1 MAGKTIPQ
9 NQNMK
14 FHGILSCV
22 DTISETIQTYL
33 EEQNIDKKQKQQ
45 IRLSAEECL
54 LSWRDALGDD
64 QDVSFSIGTR
74 RGRHLITLSIDCDHA
89 VNPLEENNRYSESIL
104 ARLGLA
110 PSFSFDNGK
119 CTLQYSIPK
128 VSRGPLIPL
137 LIVIAAALII
147 GITTKIFVP
156 ENILDTILISVL
168 NPIVSKFFLI
178 MKCIAGPMLFFSVA
192 WGLYGVGDAASF
204 KNVGGKLILHFLKV
218 TSITVLAGC
227 LLVFLFRLN
236 YSLSSSGSTDFSG
249 VAQLLLDILP
259 NDIFSPFISGNTL
272 QIIVIGIVVG
282 IVLLF
287 LQKQTTTVA
296 RCVEQLNSLTQFVI
310 NQIIKIV
317 PGFIFILL
325 LQLIWNGSY
334 VILSSIWKFVAITI
348 PAIIVVVMADMVYTS
363 LRYKVRLGTL
373 IKKGLPTFLISLST
387 ASSAA
392 SFTTIYDSCTKR
404 FGIDKNIVSFGV
416 PLGFALS
423 KPIAALYY
431 LIISFYYAEVYGITV
446 SSIWIIS
453 AVILCIVLSM
463 ASPPIPGGAVAIYTL
478 LFTQLGIPME
488 AFTVVVAVDVFFD
501 FFVTSGNMVMIQNS
515 LIGYTT
521 KIKKI
526 DTSILQNEEL

>member
-1 MAGKTIPQ
+1 MARKTNI
-9 NQNMK
+9 QNMK

-22 DTISETIQTYL
+22 DTISEKIQTYL
-33 EEQNIDKKQKQQ
+33 DEHNIDSKQKHR

-54 LSWRDALGDD
+54 LSWRDILGDD
-64 QDVSFSIGTR
+64 LDVSFSIGTR
-74 RGRHLITLSIDCDHA
+74 RGRHVISLSIECDHA
-89 VNPLEENNRYSESIL
+89 VNPFEENNHYSESIL

-119 CTLQYSIPK
+119 NTLQYSIPK
-128 VSRGPLIPL
+128 ASRGPLIPL

-156 ENILDTILISVL
+156 DNVLNTILINILD
-168 NPIVSKFFLI
+168 PIVSKFFLV
-178 MKCIAGPMLFFSVA
+178 MKCVSGPMLFFSVA

-218 TSITVLAGC
+218 TCFTVLAGC
-227 LLVFLFRLN
+227 LLIFLFRLD

-249 VAQLLLDILP
+249 IAQLLLDILP

-317 PGFIFILL
+317 PGFIFILI

-334 VILSSIWKFVAITI
+334 VVLASIWKFVAISI
-348 PAIIVVVMADMVYTS
+348 PAIIIVVMADIVYTS

-373 IKKGLPTFLISLST
+373 IKKGFPTFLISVST

-392 SFTTIYDSCTKR
+392 SFTTIYDCCTKK

-416 PLGFALS
+416 PLGFSLS
-423 KPIAALYY
+423 KPIAAIYY
-431 LIISFYYAEVYGITV
+431 LIISFYYAEVYGIEV

-453 AVILCIVLSM
+453 AIILSIVLSM

-488 AFTVVVAVDVFFD
+488 AFTVIIAVDVFFD
-501 FFVTSGNMVMIQNS
+501 FVVTAGNMIMIQNS

-521 KIKKI
+521 KAKKI
-526 DTSILQNEEL
+526 DTSVLQNDKLL